1 MKLDES
7 EVESEVE
14 NTWCIGCGNFGLLN
28 SVKNAVKKLE
38 DEGVGKDR
46 LLISAGIGCHGKIFD
61 YLNLSGLYSLHGRE
75 SVTIQGMKFANPNL
89 KVMAFGG
96 DGDAYGEGLAHLIFA
111 AKRNADITMIIHN
124 NGNYALTTG
133 QKSPTSVQ
141 GFKGPS
147 SPEGSVDEPIN
158 PLKVLLSSDAG
169 FIARGYPGKMQ
180 HLTEVIV
187 EAVDH
192 QGFSLVD
199 VLQPCVT
206 FNDTYEK
213 YNELV
218 EVLDEPAETRK
229 EAVELVEKEERLPIG
244 VLYKEKMPVFN
255 ERIYPERNPVEDRMD
270 EKERFEAVKKILDE
284 KR

>member
-255 ERIYPERNPVEDRMD
+255 ERIYPEKNPVEDRMD

>member
-38 DEGVGKDR
+38 DEGIGKDR

-187 EAVDH
+187 EAGDH

-255 ERIYPERNPVEDRMD
+255 EKVYPEKNPVEDRMD